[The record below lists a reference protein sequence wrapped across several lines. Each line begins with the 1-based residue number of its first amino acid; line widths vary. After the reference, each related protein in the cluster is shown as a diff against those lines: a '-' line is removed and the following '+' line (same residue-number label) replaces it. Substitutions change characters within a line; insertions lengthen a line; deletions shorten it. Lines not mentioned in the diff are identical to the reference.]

1 MLSASGREVS
11 IKNCYKEF
19 GKLALSWIFP
29 QIFGI
34 KLMNYLHMVNFEQ
47 NNHFLLYVFEL
58 LGFMQ

>member
-19 GKLALSWIFP
+19 GKLALSWISIFP

-34 KLMNYLHMVNFEQ
+34 KID
-47 NNHFLLYVFEL
+47 EL
-58 LGFMQ
+58 FTHGEF

>member
-19 GKLALSWIFP
+19 GKLSLSWIFP

-34 KLMNYLHMVNFEQ
+34 KID
-47 NNHFLLYVFEL
+47 EL
-58 LGFMQ
+58 FTHGEF